1 MINVVNTISP
11 FQVQNT
17 QSTQPVTS
25 QINNSQKTDSSNQ
38 TSFSELLKS
47 SISSLNESQVQSDNF
62 TNALAAGKDVNLDE
76 VMIAAQKASIS
87 LTAATEFRNKAVE
100 AYQEIMRMQM

>member
-1 MINVVNTISP
+1 MNVVNTISP

-25 QINNSQKTDSSNQ
+25 QINNNQKTDSSNQ
-38 TSFSELLKS
+38 TSFSELLKN
-47 SISSLNESQVQSDNF
+47 SISSLNESQVQSDNY

>member
-1 MINVVNTISP
+1 MNAMNAISP
-11 FQVQNT
+11 FQVQNIQNAT
-17 QSTQPVTS
+17 NQV
-25 QINNSQKTDSSNQ
+25 NNSQKTNSSNQ
-38 TSFSELLKS
+38 TSFSELLKN
-47 SISSLNESQVQSDNF
+47 SISSLNESQVTSDNM

-76 VMIAAQKASIS
+76 VMIAAQKANIS

>member
-1 MINVVNTISP
+1 MVNTISP

-25 QINNSQKTDSSNQ
+25 QVNNSQKTDSSNQ
-38 TSFSELLKS
+38 TSFSELLKN
-47 SISSLNESQVQSDNF
+47 SISSLNESQVQSDNY

>member
-1 MINVVNTISP
+1 MKVVNAISP

-17 QSTQPVTS
+17 QNTQNATNQV
-25 QINNSQKTDSSNQ
+25 NNSQKTESSNQ
-38 TSFSELLKS
+38 TSFSELLKN
-47 SISSLNESQVQSDNF
+47 SISSLNESQVASDNM

>member
-1 MINVVNTISP
+1 MNVVNTISP

-38 TSFSELLKS
+38 TSFSELLKN

>member
-1 MINVVNTISP
+1 MINAISP

-17 QSTQPVTS
+17 QNTQNATNQV
-25 QINNSQKTDSSNQ
+25 NNSQKTDSSNQ
-38 TSFSELLKS
+38 TSFSELLKN
-47 SISSLNESQVQSDNF
+47 SISSLNESQVASDNM

-100 AYQEIMRMQM
+100 VYQEIMRMQM

>member
-1 MINVVNTISP
+1 MNVVNTISP

-25 QINNSQKTDSSNQ
+25 QINNNQKTDSSNQ
-38 TSFSELLKS
+38 TSFSELLKN

>member
-1 MINVVNTISP
+1 MNVVNTISP

-25 QINNSQKTDSSNQ
+25 QLNNSQKTDSSNQ
-38 TSFSELLKS
+38 TSFSELLKN

>member
-1 MINVVNTISP
+1 MVNTISP

-38 TSFSELLKS
+38 TSFSELLKN

-62 TNALAAGKDVNLDE
+62 TNALAAGKNVNLDE

>member
-1 MINVVNTISP
+1 MINAISP

-17 QSTQPVTS
+17 QNTQNATNQV
-25 QINNSQKTDSSNQ
+25 NNSQKTDSSNQ
-38 TSFSELLKS
+38 ISFSELLKN
-47 SISSLNESQVQSDNF
+47 SISSLNESQVASDNM

>member
-1 MINVVNTISP
+1 MVNTISP

-25 QINNSQKTDSSNQ
+25 QLNNSQKTDSSNQ
-38 TSFSELLKS
+38 TNFSELLKN

>member
-1 MINVVNTISP
+1 MVNTISP

-17 QSTQPVTS
+17 QSTQPVIS

-38 TSFSELLKS
+38 TSFSELLKN
-47 SISSLNESQVQSDNF
+47 SISSLNESQVQSDNY

>member
-1 MINVVNTISP
+1 MVNTISP

-38 TSFSELLKS
+38 TSFSELLKN

>member
-1 MINVVNTISP
+1 MVNTISP

>member
-1 MINVVNTISP
+1 MVNTISP

-25 QINNSQKTDSSNQ
+25 QLNNSQKTDSSNQ
-38 TSFSELLKS
+38 TSFSELLKN
-47 SISSLNESQVQSDNF
+47 SISSLNESQVQSDNY

>member
-1 MINVVNTISP
+1 MNVINAISP

-17 QSTQPVTS
+17 QNTQNATN
-25 QINNSQKTDSSNQ
+25 QLNNSQKTDSSNQ
-38 TSFSELLKS
+38 TSFSELLKN
-47 SISSLNESQVQSDNF
+47 SISSLNESQVASDNM
-62 TNALAAGKDVNLDE
+62 TNALVAGKDVNLDE

>member
-1 MINVVNTISP
+1 MNVINAISP

-17 QSTQPVTS
+17 QNTQNATNQV
-25 QINNSQKTDSSNQ
+25 NNSQKTDSSNQ
-38 TSFSELLKS
+38 TSFSELLKN
-47 SISSLNESQVQSDNF
+47 SISSLNESQVASDNM
-62 TNALAAGKDVNLDE
+62 TNALAAEKDVNLDE

>member
-1 MINVVNTISP
+1 MINAISP

-17 QSTQPVTS
+17 QNATNQV
-25 QINNSQKTDSSNQ
+25 NNSQKTDSSNQ
-38 TSFSELLKS
+38 TSFSELLKN
-47 SISSLNESQVQSDNF
+47 SISSLNESQVASDNM

>member
-1 MINVVNTISP
+1 MINAISP

-17 QSTQPVTS
+17 QNTQNATNQV
-25 QINNSQKTDSSNQ
+25 NNSQKTDSSNQ
-38 TSFSELLKS
+38 TSFSELLKN
-47 SISSLNESQVQSDNF
+47 SISSLNESQVASDNM

-76 VMIAAQKASIS
+76 VMIAAQQASIS

>member
-1 MINVVNTISP
+1 MNVVNTISP

-25 QINNSQKTDSSNQ
+25 QLNNSQKTDSSNQ
-38 TSFSELLKS
+38 TNFSELLKN

>member
-1 MINVVNTISP
+1 MINKISP

-17 QSTQPVTS
+17 QNTQNATNQV
-25 QINNSQKTDSSNQ
+25 NNSQKTDSSNQ
-38 TSFSELLKS
+38 TSFSELLKN
-47 SISSLNESQVQSDNF
+47 SISSLNESQVASDNM
-62 TNALAAGKDVNLDE
+62 TNALASGKDVNLDE

>member
-1 MINVVNTISP
+1 MNVVNTISP

-25 QINNSQKTDSSNQ
+25 QLNNSQKTDSSNQ
-38 TSFSELLKS
+38 TSFSELLKN
-47 SISSLNESQVQSDNF
+47 SISSLNESQVQSDNY

>member
-1 MINVVNTISP
+1 MVNTISP

-25 QINNSQKTDSSNQ
+25 QLNNSQKTDSSNQ
-38 TSFSELLKS
+38 TSFSELLKN

-62 TNALAAGKDVNLDE
+62 TNALAAGKNVNLDE